1 MRIAARA
8 TYGGGLGCRGMERRE
23 GWLEDTVGRVGSE
36 GERSAT
42 PLQVPRDKSVRA
54 YGLSP
59 RGEQGRHEL

>member
-1 MRIAARA
+1 
-8 TYGGGLGCRGMERRE
+8 MERRE